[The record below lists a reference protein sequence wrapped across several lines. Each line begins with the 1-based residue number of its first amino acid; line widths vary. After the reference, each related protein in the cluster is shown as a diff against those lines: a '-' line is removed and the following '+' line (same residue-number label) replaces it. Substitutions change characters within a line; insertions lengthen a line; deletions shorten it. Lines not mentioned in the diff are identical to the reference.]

1 MTLFIATSQIERSGA
16 IRADGAANLTE
27 NRGGRSPFQLC
38 ATLSASR
45 APGFDVLYGRDI
57 DRGSHLSRAGRP
69 RRRQAPAAKQILK
82 HYSHIRMEAKRRAV
96 EALEAGGGRA
106 KARILH

>member
-1 MTLFIATSQIERSGA
+1 MAPLTLRK
-16 IRADGAANLTE
+16 TE
-27 NRGGRSPFQLC
+27 AEEARFNCARPF
-38 ATLSASR
+38 
-45 APGFDVLYGRDI
+45 
-57 DRGSHLSRAGRP
+57 P
-69 RRRQAPAAKQILK
+69 RRARLASTSCTDAISTAVRTCHALDALADVKPPAAKQILK